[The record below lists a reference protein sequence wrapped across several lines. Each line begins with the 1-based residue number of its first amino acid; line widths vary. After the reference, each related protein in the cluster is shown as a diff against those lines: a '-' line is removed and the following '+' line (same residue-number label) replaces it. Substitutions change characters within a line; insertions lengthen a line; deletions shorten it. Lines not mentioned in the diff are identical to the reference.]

1 MSISIK
7 PRFITFEGIDGCGKS
22 TQTELLNDYLLNN
35 NIQSTIVREPGGTSI
50 SEQVR
55 DILLSKIN
63 TSMSLRTEALL
74 MTASR
79 AQLTKEIIIPQLKSG
94 SWIVSDRYAD
104 STLAYQGGGR
114 HMDINWL
121 KTLNLFATFEIIP
134 DLTIFLDVPVD
145 IISQRKTGSLDR
157 FEKEGLTFLNKVR
170 NAYIKLADGEKQ
182 RIISIDGTK
191 KIDWIHKS
199 IITNIEEKGFLHH
212 D

>member
-22 TQTELLNDYLLNN
+22 TQAELLNDYLLNN

-50 SEQVR
+50 SEKVR

-63 TSMSLRTEALL
+63 TSMSSRTEALL

-79 AQLTKEIIIPQLKSG
+79 AQLTKEIIIPQLKLG

>member
-22 TQTELLNDYLLNN
+22 TQVELLNDYLLNN

-50 SEQVR
+50 SEKVR

-63 TSMSLRTEALL
+63 TSMSSRTEALL

-79 AQLTKEIIIPQLKSG
+79 AQLTKEIIIPQLKLG

-199 IITNIEEKGFLHH
+199 IITSIEEKGFLHH

>member
-22 TQTELLNDYLLNN
+22 TQVELLNDYLLNN

-50 SEQVR
+50 SEKVR

-63 TSMSLRTEALL
+63 TSMSSRTEALL

-79 AQLTKEIIIPQLKSG
+79 AQLTKEIIIPQLKLG

-121 KTLNLFATFEIIP
+121 KTLNLFATFDIIP

>member
-1 MSISIK
+1 VSISIK

-22 TQTELLNDYLLNN
+22 TQVELLNDYLLNN

-50 SEQVR
+50 SEKVR

-63 TSMSLRTEALL
+63 TSMSSRTEALL

-79 AQLTKEIIIPQLKSG
+79 AQLTKEIIIPQLKLG

>member
-1 MSISIK
+1 MSTLIK
-7 PRFITFEGIDGCGKS
+7 PQFITFEGIDGCGKS
-22 TQTELLNDYLLNN
+22 TQAGLLNDFLLSK

-50 SEQVR
+50 SEKVR

-63 TSMSLRTEALL
+63 TTMSSRTEALL

-79 AQLTKEIIIPQLKSG
+79 AQLTKEIIIPQLKLG

>member
-1 MSISIK
+1 MSTSIK

-22 TQTELLNDYLLNN
+22 TQAELLNDYLLHN

-50 SEQVR
+50 SEKVR

-63 TSMSLRTEALL
+63 TSMSSRTEALL

-79 AQLTKEIIIPQLKSG
+79 AQLTKEVVIPKLESG
-94 SWIVSDRYAD
+94 SWIVSDRYSD

-114 HMDINWL
+114 HIDNNWL
-121 KTLNLFATFEIIP
+121 KTLNFFATFEIIP
-134 DLTIFLDVPVD
+134 DLTIYLDVPVD
-145 IISQRKTGSLDR
+145 IIPQRKTGYLDR
-157 FEKEGLTFLNKVR
+157 FEKEGLNFLNDVR
-170 NAYIKLADGEKQ
+170 NAYIKLADQEKQ
-182 RIISIDGTK
+182 RILSIDGTRN
-191 KIDWIHKS
+191 IDWIHKS